1 MRRRQRTRRGNAPF
15 ALKSTAEIFAGAD
28 VVSLHCPQ
36 TPDNTGFVNAELLA
50 TMKEG
55 ALFINTARGALVD
68 EQALLQALRA
78 GKPRAAATDVASVE
92 PITSGNPLLQAPNL
106 LITPHM
112 AWATLEARKRL
123 MQMTAENVRAFMDG
137 APINVVN

>member
-1 MRRRQRTRRGNAPF
+1 
-15 ALKSTAEIFAGAD
+15 
-28 VVSLHCPQ
+28 
-36 TPDNTGFVNAELLA
+36 
-50 TMKEG
+50 MKEG
-55 ALFINTARGALVD
+55 ALFINTSRGALVD
-68 EQALLQALRA
+68 EQALLEALCA

-123 MQMTAENVRAFMDG
+123 MQMTAENVRAFLDG